1 MSGESPAD
9 QNEPAAEWADTT
21 SLLPNPRNAEL
32 RDNASAVPM
41 VMASIAE
48 LGFGAPLVARRSN
61 RMLIA
66 GHTRLEA
73 ARRLE
78 LPRVPVR
85 FLDIDQDRA
94 DLLMLADNRLGEKAT
109 WRDAGLRAASERFGP
124 NAMALAGWSADEVAT
139 WKPIEPIG
147 GWPSMTG
154 QLSHAITFY
163 FTEDEKRDVTAAI
176 EQAVAASGKTGT
188 AQRGT
193 VLAEMARVWLAAHD
207 NVPPAT

>member
-1 MSGESPAD
+1 MV
-9 QNEPAAEWADTT
+9 
-21 SLLPNPRNAEL
+21 PNPRNAEL
-32 RDNASAVPM
+32 RDNVAAVPM

-48 LGFGAPLVARRSN
+48 LGFGAPLVARRAN

-73 ARRLE
+73 ARRLG

-94 DLLMLADNRLGEKAT
+94 DVLMLADNRLGEKAT
-109 WRDAGLRAASERFGP
+109 WRDAGLRAASERFG
-124 NAMALAGWSADEVAT
+124 ADRMAVAGWTPDEVAA

-147 GWPSMTG
+147 GWPSMNG

-163 FTEDEKRDVTAAI
+163 FTEDEKRDVMAAV
-176 EQAVAASGKTGT
+176 EAAVAASGKTGT

-193 VLAEMARVWLAAHD
+193 VLAEMARAWLASR
-207 NVPPAT
+207 PA